1 MGIQALS
8 DVVEEKRTVKPASTC
23 KRGIHAEASDWMQ
36 TVRHET
42 HLAHILD
49 ECKDDA
55 EARKRFVRI
64 AAIAL
69 AGIEQID
76 SKVAA

>member
-1 MGIQALS
+1 MSIQALS
-8 DVVEEKRTVKPASTC
+8 DVVQAKLTVQPVSTC
-23 KRGIHAEASDWMQ
+23 KRGIHADASDWMQ

-42 HLAHILD
+42 HLAHILE

-69 AGIEQID
+69 AGIDQID
-76 SKVAA
+76 SKVTT

>member
-8 DVVEEKRTVKPASTC
+8 DVVEAKRTVVPVQTC
-23 KRGIHAEASDWMQ
+23 CPDAADWMQ
-36 TVRHET
+36 SVRHET

-76 SKVAA
+76 AKVTT